1 VEVKLRQGDAIR
13 PGILGAATLGIA
25 AWLVSSWACS
35 SDAKPALSEL
45 AQRGRTTYLSVCIAC
60 HNTDP
65 NKDGS
70 LGPAVAGSSRALLEA
85 KVIHGTYPPGYAPK
99 RSSNAMP
106 AQPHLADQIDALHAY
121 LSEVAE

>member
-1 VEVKLRQGDAIR
+1 MKANSRWGDAIH
-13 PGILGAATLGIA
+13 PDVQGAVALGIA
-25 AWLVSSWACS
+25 VLLASSWGCN

-85 KVIHGTYPPGYAPK
+85 KVIHGNYPPGYAPK

-121 LSEVAE
+121 LSEVAD